1 MNKKDILLSLFGIL
15 MKGDTYS
22 GIFHTPVDS
31 PSIIEEDAQGVG
43 HGGRVSRKH
52 RKGWRGSSQD
62 TDGAYDS

>member
-31 PSIIEEDAQGVG
+31 PSVIQEGAKSLG
-43 HGGRVSRKH
+43 HGRQGIDEAEKSWGVRSN
-52 RKGWRGSSQD
+52 
-62 TDGAYDS
+62 